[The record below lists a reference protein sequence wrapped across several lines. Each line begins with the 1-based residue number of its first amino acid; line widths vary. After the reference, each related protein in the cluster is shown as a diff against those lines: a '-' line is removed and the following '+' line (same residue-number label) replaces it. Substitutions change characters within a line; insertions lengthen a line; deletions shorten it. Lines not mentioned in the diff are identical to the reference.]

1 MFVAPL
7 SRDPSLS
14 EPWMK
19 EDTAMAVGPALP
31 GPEQETDGE
40 NHVLK
45 HTALPALLRLGWLWG
60 AKGPQAQA
68 LHRTARGCKSDYGT

>member
-1 MFVAPL
+1 
-7 SRDPSLS
+7 
-14 EPWMK
+14 
-19 EDTAMAVGPALP
+19 MAVGPDLP

-45 HTALPALLRLGWLWG
+45 HTAFLALLRLGWLWG

-68 LHRTARGCKSDYGT
+68 LHQTARGCKRSWLWKLSLAILWGSIGEAWTPSQ

>member
-1 MFVAPL
+1 
-7 SRDPSLS
+7 
-14 EPWMK
+14 MK

-68 LHRTARGCKSDYGT
+68 LH